1 LPIFGAGTRGAASH
15 SRASEEAF
23 GGGAGAHSPALPK
36 IQPAAL
42 GGGGGRLEDLKGS
55 GTPSGIGGG
64 GGGGLEHHSRAT
76 RSTGAPSGIGGSRED
91 EIEDCVEG
99 GAGGGGDIGGGGGGP
114 SASPAVRSSDGGRT
128 DLSNDPSLSFPTM
141 GSRTG
146 S

>member
-23 GGGAGAHSPALPK
+23 GGGAGAHTPALPK
-36 IQPAAL
+36 HQPTAL
-42 GGGGGRLEDLKGS
+42 GGG
-55 GTPSGIGGG
+55 GGG
-64 GGGGLEHHSRAT
+64 GGGGLEHRGRAA
-76 RSTGAPSGIGGSRED
+76 RSSGAPSGIGGGGDAGED

-99 GAGGGGDIGGGGGGP
+99 GAGGGREGGGGGP
-114 SASPAVRSSDGGRT
+114 SASPAVRSSDGGCT